1 MPKIYTK
8 FDRPVKE
15 YEPVDHTLIVERAGY
30 IPAKKQVE
38 ALIYSGQRLNAYRKE
53 EFDGDTEEAAE
64 ANADPTRDFDDFAD
78 MSVLMQNIEERAA
91 TRAASSRVEDRTESS
106 TGTESVPVTENVSE

>member
-64 ANADPTRDFDDFAD
+64 ANADPTRDFDDLSDISA
-78 MSVLMQNIEERAA
+78 LMQNLEERAA
-91 TRAASSRVEDRTESS
+91 TRAASSGTENRAESS
-106 TGTESVPVTENVSE
+106 SGTESVPVTEKVTG